1 MSHIFIE
8 VNEFSVHLAMYNRIE
23 RSGMDAYLTL
33 LADCCV
39 SGHRVLFTNH

>member
-8 VNEFSVHLAMYNRIE
+8 VNELSVHLAVYNHIE
-23 RSGMDAYLTL
+23 RSGRDAYLTL
-33 LADCCV
+33 HADCCV